1 MAKAALT
8 LTSGENAMTSNLVDT
23 NESWIAG
30 IYHPLGEAL
39 NLVAEYTNTESQA
52 QAGHKAEEDVFAL
65 GAIMFF

>member
-1 MAKAALT
+1 MVKAALT
-8 LTSGENAMTSNLVDT
+8 LHLVRLGASPNLLDT

-39 NLVAEYTNTESQA
+39 NLVAEYTNTEAQA